1 MKILVVF
8 VEITEY
14 NLARIENVYKRMDG
28 VEFTYIYCAASVSG
42 HKTNRVLPE
51 NATVLQGGMK
61 EKSRQLKR
69 ILKEGNF
76 DFAIINGYS
85 DILRLQA
92 ISYAKR
98 KHIPYAIETDTQLNI
113 PGSFLKRNIK
123 KALLKYVFS
132 GNVWGFAGGSRQ
144 KALFS
149 HYGMKPERI
158 RILPMTVDVERFRQ
172 KCAQLPG
179 REELKAEN
187 DFAGKKVAL
196 YVGRFA
202 EEKNL
207 PILLQAATQLKNK
220 GRDFAL
226 CLVGKG
232 EKKAELESF
241 CQQNDLQEQVR
252 FVDYMLFD
260 RLVAYYKMA
269 EVLVLP
275 SKFEPWGLVVNEALS
290 CGLPVIASQRVGA
303 VDDLI
308 VPGENGEVFSWQDA
322 GQLAVQLENWL
333 YNKTNET
340 MPDVMKNW
348 DHFTYKKIFS
358 GILLEIRNEGNN

>member
-14 NLARIENVYKRMDG
+14 NLARVENVYEKIDG
-28 VEFTYIYCAASVSG
+28 VEFTYIYCSASVSG
-42 HKTNRVLPE
+42 HKTSRVLPE
-51 NATVLQGGMK
+51 NATVLQGSTK
-61 EKSRQLKR
+61 EKMRSLKQ
-69 ILKEGNF
+69 ILKSEKF
-76 DFAIINGYS
+76 DFIIVNGYA
-85 DILRLQA
+85 DVLRLRT
-92 ISYAKR
+92 ILYAKSQG
-98 KHIPYAIETDTQLNI
+98 IPYAIETDTQLNI
-113 PGSFLKRNIK
+113 PSSFLKRNIK
-123 KALLKYVFS
+123 RALLKYVFS

-144 KALFS
+144 KVLFS

-158 RILPMTVDVERFRQ
+158 RVLPMTVDVERFRQ

-187 DFAGKKVAL
+187 GFAGKKVAL

-207 PILLQAATQLKNK
+207 PTLLQAATQLKNK

-232 EKKAELESF
+232 EQKTELEAF
-241 CQQNDLQEQVR
+241 CQKNDLQEQVR

-260 RLVAYYKMA
+260 RLVGYYKTA
-269 EVLVLP
+269 DVLVLP
-275 SKFEPWGLVVNEALS
+275 SRFEPWGLVVNEALS

-322 GQLAVQLENWL
+322 EQLAAQLEQWL

-358 GILLEIRNEGNN
+358 GILLEIKNEGND